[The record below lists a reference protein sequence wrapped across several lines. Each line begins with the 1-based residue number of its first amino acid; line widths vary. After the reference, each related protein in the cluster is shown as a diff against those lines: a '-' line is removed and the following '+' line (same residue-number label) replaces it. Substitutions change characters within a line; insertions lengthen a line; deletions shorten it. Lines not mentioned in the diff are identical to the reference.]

1 MAMDNEAGRP
11 QAQEHATLVLA
22 DSQPVVLHGI
32 ENILSG
38 EGAFRI
44 LETCLNGDGALR
56 AVRRHRPDIL
66 FLDPH
71 LPGTSGLPLI
81 AEILESGFS
90 TKIVLFTAAIDEECM
105 CHAIRLGV
113 RGVLLKEMPTHMI
126 PRCLR
131 RVHEGGEWL
140 ERCLVGKALEN
151 MLRRDE
157 ARQRLARDLGPR
169 ELDVALRAIH
179 GDSNK
184 AIAEALNL
192 GEGSVKTYLHRIYH
206 KLGVH
211 NRFALARELK
221 RRGLVE

>member
-1 MAMDNEAGRP
+1 MENEAGNP
-11 QAQEHATLVLA
+11 QAQDIATLVLA
-22 DSQPVVLHGI
+22 DSHPVVLHGI
-32 ENILSG
+32 ESILSG
-38 EGAFRI
+38 ESVFRVVD
-44 LETCLNGDGALR
+44 TCVNGDDALR
-56 AVRRHRPDIL
+56 AVQRHRPDIL
-66 FLDPH
+66 FLDPY
-71 LPGTSGLPLI
+71 LPGKDGLTLI
-81 AEILESGFS
+81 AEILESGFF

-113 RGVLLKEMPTHMI
+113 RGVLFKESPAHLI

-140 ERCLVGKALEN
+140 ERCLVGKALEK

-169 ELDVALRAIH
+169 ELAVALLASH

-184 AIAEALNL
+184 AIAEALHL

-206 KLGVH
+206 KLGLH
-211 NRFALARELK
+211 SRLALARELK
-221 RRGLVE
+221 HRGLVE